1 MRPLFRQTKGF
12 TLVELL
18 VVMGIIAILT
28 AISIPSMV
36 GLLRGSRL
44 TTGSQAL
51 SGQLNFARQYAMA
64 KNCQVEFRL
73 YQLPDPSTPSV
84 TTPAI
89 FRAFQCLAVPS
100 DNSGITAIT
109 KLTFLPDQIYIVND
123 STVSSLL
130 KNPPAASGPTYVT
143 GTAAAVPVGQ
153 YGSSSYNYFA
163 FHFKADGSTDM
174 NPNAASAWFL
184 SLANRRDA
192 LQSNGLPLN
201 FVTLQVNALNGRV
214 NSYRPN

>member
-1 MRPLFRQTKGF
+1 MSKFPRLPKGF

-28 AISIPSMV
+28 AISIPSVV

-44 TTGSQAL
+44 TTGSQSLA
-51 SGQLNFARQYAMA
+51 GQLNVARQYAMS
-64 KNCQVEFRL
+64 KNCQVEFRI

-84 TTPAI
+84 TAPAI

-100 DNSGITAIT
+100 DNSAKTAIT

-130 KNPPAASGPTYVT
+130 KNPPTTSGPTYVT
-143 GTAAAVPVGQ
+143 GTVAAVPVGQ
-153 YGSSSYNYFA
+153 YGPSSYNYFA
-163 FHFKADGSTDM
+163 FHFKPDGSTDM
-174 NPNAASAWFL
+174 NPNTASAWFV
-184 SLANRRDA
+184 SLANRRDT

-201 FVTLQVNALNGRV
+201 FVTLQINALNGRI
-214 NSYRPN
+214 NTYRPN